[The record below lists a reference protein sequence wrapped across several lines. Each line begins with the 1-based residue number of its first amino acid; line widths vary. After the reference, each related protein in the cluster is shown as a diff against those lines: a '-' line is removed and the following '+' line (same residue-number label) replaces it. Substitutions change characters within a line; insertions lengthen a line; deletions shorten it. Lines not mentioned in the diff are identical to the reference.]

1 MSGPQYRLVDYS
13 TNTYRGVVLMSLI
26 FIIVALIAALN
37 MEHEGHH
44 VTGMSNQIVWG
55 IPHVVAIFL
64 IVSASGALNIA
75 SIASVFG
82 RKFYT
87 PLSRLSTVVAIA
99 LLVGGLSVILLDLGR
114 PDRLLIAMTYFNF
127 KSIFAWNI
135 ILYTGFIGIG
145 LIYLWT
151 MLDWQ
156 VEKYL
161 KPIGIAAFCWRL
173 ILTAGTGSI
182 FGVLIAREAYDIVIM
197 APMFIVLSLVY
208 GLACYLLVLCLFLP
222 EQGWQAFKKR
232 LSRLLALFIVC
243 GLAMSM
249 LYHLTNFWWLG
260 ARGFEIYLLVESG
273 IYAWLVWGG
282 YLVIG
287 NILPLLL
294 LVFRY
299 KQNDR
304 TGTLLV
310 SSLVILGG
318 IAQFYALIIGGQ
330 AYPMPLIEGYDSA
343 SSFFDGVIASYS
355 PSPWEVMLGLGGF
368 ALSLL
373 LAVFSMRVFRI
384 LPEST

>member
-1 MSGPQYRLVDYS
+1 
-13 TNTYRGVVLMSLI
+13 MSLI